1 MLSTKS
7 NTKKIGAAIIVI
19 IVLIAIAG
27 AYIYLTRPT
36 EQRERKQLI
45 VSTTTSLYETGF
57 LDILKATFEK
67 EYPNINVSFI
77 SQGTGL
83 AIETAKRGDADMILV
98 HDPARE
104 LQFLKDGVG
113 VNRKILAYNFFVIVG
128 PADDPASIKG
138 LDPLSAMQ
146 QIKEG
151 NASWI
156 SRGDGSGT
164 HSKEGRLWK
173 TAGYNMTLLRDEAW
187 YFEAGS
193 GMTATLKMADEKQA
207 YTITDLGSYLMNYNN
222 GNIKLVVLVEG
233 GYDLLNVY
241 SAIACDPRNNNTN
254 KANFEASMTFI
265 RFMASDQG
273 QKMFDDFGVSDY
285 GQSLFKPAIKLL
297 KDEPD
302 SQMAQWIKKYAIDP
316 FGDTECPPEYRYQE
330 GDLYM
335 MALPLTMVRL
345 VTVLTKP

>member
-1 MLSTKS
+1 
-7 NTKKIGAAIIVI
+7 
-19 IVLIAIAG
+19 
-27 AYIYLTRPT
+27 
-36 EQRERKQLI
+36 
-45 VSTTTSLYETGF
+45 
-57 LDILKATFEK
+57 
-67 EYPNINVSFI
+67 
-77 SQGTGL
+77 
-83 AIETAKRGDADMILV
+83 
-98 HDPARE
+98 
-104 LQFLKDGVG
+104 
-113 VNRKILAYNFFVIVG
+113 
-128 PADDPASIKG
+128 
-138 LDPLSAMQ
+138 
-146 QIKEG
+146 
-151 NASWI
+151 
-156 SRGDGSGT
+156 
-164 HSKEGRLWK
+164 
-173 TAGYNMTLLRDEAW
+173 
-187 YFEAGS
+187 
-193 GMTATLKMADEKQA
+193 
-207 YTITDLGSYLMNYNN
+207 MNYNN

-241 SAIACDPRNNNTN
+241 SAMACDPRNNNTN

-265 RFMASDQG
+265 RFMASNQG